1 MKDNAATFKMIKRL
15 ILFALFQGLINS
27 RDKNPRK

>member
-1 MKDNAATFKMIKRL
+1 MNDKASMLKTIKRL

-27 RDKNPRK
+27 RDKRR